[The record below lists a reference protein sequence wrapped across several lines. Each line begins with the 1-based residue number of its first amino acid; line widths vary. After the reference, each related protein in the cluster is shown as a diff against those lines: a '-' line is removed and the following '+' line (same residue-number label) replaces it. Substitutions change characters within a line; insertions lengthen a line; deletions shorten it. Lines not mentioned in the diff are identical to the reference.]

1 MSTSGKYGERQSWRR
16 ADSGQAGKRKTIKAL
31 LTLVA
36 IALTL
41 LFVYLLLPGP
51 NRQLITIL
59 VSNDYDTDVVTPPM
73 FAANARAALKSQLQ
87 ANDLRGSCD
96 VIRSSFQQTE
106 LVSKY
111 LSDPDDTVM
120 VVLRGYLMLDGEKR
134 PSLACSDLAIGSS
147 PESPNGL
154 LPLTEILEP
163 LAAVA
168 SSSFGG
174 TRLVVIDAEPLAAQ
188 PSLGQWNDDVF
199 AHLDET
205 IRQLPGESADRLWVL
220 LTRGPMQNVGWDANT
235 HLPLSTQTLL
245 DGIQGGADL
254 NRDLKVELDEL
265 CAFFSDRYG
274 RMPRNNETDSP
285 RVMLLRGGVGRV
297 EPNALARGDLDVWI
311 ARVEPPADEED
322 GEEETPEDSGAVAD
336 DLADKISQSRS
347 SGITATPVVLQSAG
361 GDAAKAENA
370 SPAAGSAG
378 GQATGGQATDGQTT
392 DGSPAAATTGT
403 PAAASNQPTNPSAA
417 PADSSAAS
425 NTSGNV
431 ADAPVEMT
439 FWDRRD
445 QFESIPLASSDGEPD
460 VSPVALAPHLWR
472 RLLVVVLA
480 GQIKDFDPASPTP
493 TPRQVA
499 EDLRELQRIVKG
511 QSSSGG
517 INDNISDDIVSRLKR
532 LVLNHRAA
540 RDATRPDRRL
550 RTADA
555 LQHAVAVARSRLWS
569 WLEFQRQAAIAGGPI
584 PDQGIADAALQAER
598 VLAEGDGAERP
609 DQGTLDR
616 QLSRLHSAINVF
628 DRNVEG
634 AVNQLLAGFALDD
647 PPRTWE
653 LNRNAWAWLRSP
665 LPTGDQRRRLRA
677 AINSA
682 RLDPTDTEERT
693 VNFSDVVFALPTP
706 SQRSRDVTMKYR
718 SDLAQFEKPR
728 DGAAGPTDPAGW
740 KAILEQGK
748 DQSGAFADRFAASL
762 RIDPRVNVVAD
773 QQPILHAITAKP
785 IVRIAS
791 VTILDDSGQ
800 KLGDS
805 AVLRLETMQD
815 RRNLTLR
822 IDPGRDQPVRLL
834 VSADLRS
841 SSNDFGPPRAEVLW
855 KDPGMATSRPGESVA
870 ITIDGDSY
878 RDLPL
883 EIRPATLAERGVD
896 LKLQLQI
903 RADRVSD
910 EIEGVVG
917 IHSLPIEL
925 PRENR
930 LRLVASSPPGI
941 GCSREVLSD
950 EGSLP
955 GGLWLRTFNSRKTPF
970 RFELFNESGKA
981 CMAKVWL
988 IKLPKPMPDTVA
1000 AYWPDF
1006 AANLYASP
1014 EGGILDEKGRILEK
1028 FLLPTQILKGPS
1040 TLAIPADGERVALN
1054 FRAPASS
1061 TDAAAAPAPAPAAA
1075 SAPATPG
1082 DTQTDISHGMALVCR
1097 LVDGNDNV
1105 MPEKDQIICLVA
1117 KPWAPSDYVTTSV
1130 SYNDG
1135 EVEVNVELEFDIDG
1149 DASRDALP
1157 QLEKVPVNVRWV
1169 QDDQWSDFRAETSD
1183 PPRSL
1188 FVDLNPQAGRKQAF
1202 FRVPVVRRNR
1212 ETWCRLDVDGWPR
1225 AIQHVVQHQPG
1236 AIGAAKL
1243 KNQIKFGSI
1252 ALTRRPQGNT
1262 EQPTTS
1268 YHWPENEVYFKGDG
1282 DQLIA
1287 TIKADFGFLTRTS
1300 DPEVAVDVEGR
1311 RFTGYKTDRFIRTT
1325 ASPLSGDG
1333 VITLTTQVSDIQVE
1347 LSQGRYRDERIPIEA
1362 TLKLDNIEQESASI
1376 TAVLDSTPPD
1386 KNLIAITPRQR
1397 GPYYDGATLEF
1408 SVTASDLGAKA
1419 AGISRLEIGLDTT
1432 QDGNANTKQVEH
1444 VFDPPASPAVLPAGK
1459 SQFKFQVAGEYA
1471 VVVRAIDAAGNE
1483 SSNRYPITVV
1493 KKPTPADTPGGG
1505 PVAPKV
1511 KMGWLHGVLDTRA
1524 GMNGTLFLS
1533 PAPAPVNSKE
1543 KTILGQDKRFDFG
1556 PLPEGKYSLKFK
1568 GTKQNTSVTLTWKD
1582 LEIDTTPK
1590 KSKPLS
1596 LNLDQAETE

>member
-16 ADSGQAGKRKTIKAL
+16 AESGQAGKRKTIKAL

-36 IALTL
+36 IVLTL
-41 LFVYLLLPGP
+41 LFVYMLLPGP

-59 VSNDYDTDVVTPPM
+59 VSNDYDTDVITPPM
-73 FAANARAALKSQLQ
+73 FGANARAALKSQLQ

-120 VVLRGYLMLDGEKR
+120 VVLRGYLMLDGEDR

-147 PESPNGL
+147 PQSPNGL

-168 SSSFGG
+168 SSSFRG

-199 AHLDET
+199 AKLDET
-205 IRQLPGESADRLWVL
+205 IRQLPGQSADRLWVL
-220 LTRGPMQNVGWDANT
+220 LTRGPMQNAGWDAT
-235 HLPLSTQTLL
+235 TQMPLSTQTLL

-254 NRDLKVELDEL
+254 NRDLKIELDEL
-265 CAFFSDRYG
+265 CAFLSDRYG
-274 RMPRNNETDSP
+274 QMPRNNETDSP
-285 RVMLLRGGVGRV
+285 RVMLLRGGVGQV
-297 EPNALARGDLDVWI
+297 ESNALSRGDLDVWV
-311 ARVEPPADEED
+311 ARVEPPADEE
-322 GEEETPEDSGAVAD
+322 GEAETPEDSGAVAD
-336 DLADKISQSRS
+336 DLADKLSQSRPTS
-347 SGITATPVVLQSAG
+347 APITPVVLQSAG
-361 GDAAKAENA
+361 GEAAKATPPE
-370 SPAAGSAG
+370 GSAG
-378 GQATGGQATDGQTT
+378 DAAGQTT
-392 DGSPAAATTGT
+392 DAPTADAGAPAAPTATAAPSPTGT
-403 PAAASNQPTNPSAA
+403 AADAPAASNAPGGLVDA
-417 PADSSAAS
+417 PA
-425 NTSGNV
+425 
-431 ADAPVEMT
+431 ELT
-439 FWDRRD
+439 FWDIRD
-445 QFESIPLASSDGEPD
+445 QFESIPLASSDGKPD
-460 VSPVALAPHLWR
+460 ASPIALAPHLWR
-472 RLLVVVLA
+472 RLLVLVLA

-499 EDLRELQRIVKG
+499 EDLRELQRVIKG
-511 QSSSGG
+511 QTPSGE

-532 LVLNHRAA
+532 LVLDHRVT
-540 RDATRPDRRL
+540 RESTRPDRRL
-550 RTADA
+550 RAADA

-569 WLEFQRQAAIAGGPI
+569 WLEFQCQAAIAGGPV

-598 VLAEGDGAERP
+598 VLAAGEGSERP

-616 QLSRLHSAINVF
+616 QLSRLHAAINVF

-677 AINSA
+677 AITNA
-682 RLDPTDTEERT
+682 RIDPTDTQERA
-693 VNFSDVVFALPTP
+693 VNFSDVVFARPTP

-718 SDLAQFEKPR
+718 SELAEYEKTR
-728 DGAAGPTDPAGW
+728 DVTAGPVDKAGPAGW
-740 KAILEQGK
+740 KAILQQGK
-748 DQSGAFADRFAASL
+748 DQPGAFADRFAAAL
-762 RIDPRVNVVAD
+762 RIDPRINVVSN
-773 QQPILHAITAKP
+773 QQPISHAITPKP

-815 RRNLTLR
+815 RRNVTLR
-822 IDPGRDQPVRLL
+822 IDPGRDRPVRLL
-834 VSADLRS
+834 VSASLRS
-841 SSNDFGPPRAEVLW
+841 SSNDFGPPRAEVVW
-855 KDPGMATSRPGESVA
+855 KAPGMANSRPGESIA
-870 ITIDGDSY
+870 ITIDGDSS

-950 EGSLP
+950 DGSLP
-955 GGLWLRTFNSRKTPF
+955 GGLWLRTFNRRKTPF

-1054 FRAPASS
+1054 FQAPAAS
-1061 TDAAAAPAPAPAAA
+1061 TDGASAPAAA
-1075 SAPATPG
+1075 SVPATPAAPG
-1082 DTQTDISHGMALVCR
+1082 DTQTDVSHGMALVCR
-1097 LVDGNDNV
+1097 LVDADDNV

-1117 KPWAPSDYVTTSV
+1117 KPWAPSDYVTTNV

-1169 QDDQWSDFRAETSD
+1169 QDDQWSDFTAETSD

-1212 ETWCRLDVDGWPR
+1212 ESWCRLDVDGWPR

-1236 AIGAAKL
+1236 ALGAAKL

-1268 YHWPENEVYFKGDG
+1268 YHWPENDVYFKGDG

-1300 DPEVAVDVEGR
+1300 DPEVALDVEGR
-1311 RFTGYKTDRFIRTT
+1311 RFTSYKTDRFIRTT
-1325 ASPLSGDG
+1325 ASPLSDQG

-1347 LSQGRYRDERIPIEA
+1347 LSQGRYRDERIPIDA
-1362 TLKLDNIEQESASI
+1362 TLKLDNIEQENASI

-1397 GPYYDGATLEF
+1397 GPYYDGSTLEF
-1408 SVTASDLGAKA
+1408 SVTASDLGSKA

-1432 QDGNANTKQVEH
+1432 QDGKANTKQDDH
-1444 VFDPPASPAVLPAGK
+1444 VFDPPVSPAVLPAGK
-1459 SQFKFQVAGEYA
+1459 SRFKFQVAGEYA
-1471 VVVRAIDAAGNE
+1471 VIVRAIDAAGNE
-1483 SSNRYPITVV
+1483 SSNRYPITIT
-1493 KKPTPADTPGGG
+1493 KKPPPADTPGGEG
-1505 PVAPKV
+1505 TGTPKV

-1596 LNLDQAETE
+1596 LSLDQAETE